1 MKRLWAAMAILV
13 VVTGLCW
20 WGVHTTIELS
30 NELSTTLQEA
40 RNAAEQGDFER
51 AADLSNQAEENWR
64 KFHKTLS
71 TFIQH
76 TRLEAIDLSLASLSP
91 LIEHGAV
98 DEFSSEC
105 ARAAAQIASLQEA
118 ELPHLGEY
126 PLARMDLLQQ
136 KRSCLAVKTQPDSSF
151 LCSAL
156 Y

>member
-1 MKRLWAAMAILV
+1 MNRLWAAVAILV

-30 NELSTTLQEA
+30 NELSGTLQEA

-51 AADLSNQAEENWR
+51 AAGLSNQAEENWR

-118 ELPHLGEY
+118 ELPILENI
-126 PLARMDLLQQ
+126 L
-136 KRSCLAVKTQPDSSF
+136 
-151 LCSAL
+151 
-156 Y
+156 